1 MFIATTLNP
10 DIGLT
15 FPTTLRGLE
24 LGPYTKRAV
33 NVFCQYTRRA
43 AMSLLCH
50 CYVTALSQVRYQ
62 YIKTHVNQI

>member
-50 CYVTALSQVRYQ
+50 CTVTG
-62 YIKTHVNQI
+62 

>member
-33 NVFCQYTRRA
+33 NVFHQYTRRA
-43 AMSLLCH
+43 AMS
-50 CYVTALSQVRYQ
+50 QVSYQ